1 MRFFEDFFLLVVT
14 ISDAR
19 VGALRGGNQ
28 RIYLSMYLS
37 LYIWAVGG
45 LAEVGLA
52 KVRAGGGRMRLGAAA
67 GAGKRRVGGT
77 GGIDGTS

>member
-45 LAEVGLA
+45 LAEGRVGEGEGG
-52 KVRAGGGRMRLGAAA
+52 GGGRG
-67 GAGKRRVGGT
+67 RVGG
-77 GGIDGTS
+77 GGGAGIERANV